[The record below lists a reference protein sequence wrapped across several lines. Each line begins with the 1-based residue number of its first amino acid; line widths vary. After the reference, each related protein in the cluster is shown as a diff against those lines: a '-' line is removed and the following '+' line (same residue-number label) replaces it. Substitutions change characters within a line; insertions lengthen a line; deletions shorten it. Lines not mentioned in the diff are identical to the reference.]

1 MSQTV
6 IGIFNTASDAEKA
19 VERLLS
25 ANFTLDHVDVANNT
39 SSTTSSTT
47 EDEKDVST
55 SKVGRFFQ
63 SLFGSSDE
71 ATAYSEVARR
81 GKSLVTVHAQSQDD
95 AMRAAEILDSCGA
108 IDVNEQAAEYG
119 ISDRMETRNTGSYES
134 DSEETRTDSEE
145 NRTDSEENR
154 SIPVIEEQLRVG
166 KETVETGGAR
176 LRSRIVERPVEENL
190 RLREERV
197 TVERNTVDRPAT
209 DADLTS
215 FQEGEIEMIERSEV
229 PRVSKETRVVEE
241 ITLGKEVE
249 EREETISDTVRRTEV
264 DIENLS
270 KDELT
275 RKSGKKKGK

>member
-63 SLFGSSDE
+63 SLFGTSDE

-176 LRSRIVERPVEENL
+176 IRSRIVERPVEENL

>member
-145 NRTDSEENR
+145 NR

-229 PRVSKETRVVEE
+229 PRVSKEARVVEE

>member
-229 PRVSKETRVVEE
+229 PRVSKEARVVEE

>member
-63 SLFGSSDE
+63 SLFGTSDE

>member
-63 SLFGSSDE
+63 SLFGTSDE

-229 PRVSKETRVVEE
+229 PRVSKEARVVEE